1 MKKEKRRVDLRKE
14 AFKRIESMHPHMVL
28 LYVSMIGSA
37 IIFLFTIVAFTV
49 SRPADADFLTINFP
63 KSFIISTFVL
73 LLSSFTV
80 SKVLPAY
87 EKDDLDEV
95 KKWLGFTLLLG
106 FAFSLSQLTGWK
118 ELQSYNI
125 LFTGH
130 RSGAYLYVI
139 SGLHVLHM
147 AGVMI
152 FAVVLL
158 LECHKTSQD
167 AVKHLMYSTNP
178 YQKVK
183 LKILT
188 DFWHFADAVWIVLF
202 FYFLFSF

>member
-1 MKKEKRRVDLRKE
+1 MKKQKQGLDLRKE
-14 AFKRIESMHPHMVL
+14 AFKRIENMHPHMVL

-37 IIFLFTIVAFTV
+37 VIFLFTVVAFTV
-49 SRPADADFLTINFP
+49 SRPIDADFLTINFP
-63 KSFIISTFVL
+63 KSFVISTFVL
-73 LLSSFTV
+73 LLSSYSVT
-80 SKVLPAY
+80 KILPAF
-87 EKDDLDEV
+87 EKDNLEEV

-106 FAFSLSQLTGWK
+106 FAFSISQVAGWK
-118 ELQSYNI
+118 ELQAYDI

-147 AGVMI
+147 VGVMI
-152 FAVVLL
+152 FAIVLL
-158 LECHKTSQD
+158 MECHKTSQD

-183 LKILT
+183 LKILA
-188 DFWHFADAVWIVLF
+188 DAWHFVDAVWIALF